1 MSYTS
6 AEVYAALHGTVGTLR
21 RACSAMEEWLIT
33 SDLPEEAREDLQI
46 TCEDLHFVLYG
57 PGPDE
62 NPEDYEDPDSLWDR
76 PEDDVGTV
84 MLEVEC
90 WYLIMDVLEGMVN
103 ACPEVEAA
111 VVIEL
116 AYSVAGASLHSFY
129 SPAGSPTFLKPGQK
143 DWFGEEWAVAF
154 YNDPG
159 EPPEDVE
166 NLDLGFPPEAHWV
179 PFTKETIFGME
190 EDLDEE

>member
-21 RACSAMEEWLIT
+21 SACSAMEEWLDT
-33 SDLPEEAREDLQI
+33 HDLTEEEQEELQDV
-46 TCEDLHFVLYG
+46 CDELHFALYG

-62 NPEDYEDPDSLWDR
+62 DPEDYEDPDGLWDC
-76 PEDDVGTV
+76 PEDEAGTV
-84 MLEVEC
+84 TMEVSC
-90 WYLIMDVLEGMVN
+90 WSLIMDLLEGVVN

-111 VVIEL
+111 VVMEL

-154 YNDPG
+154 YDDPG
-159 EPPEDVE
+159 EPPEDYE
-166 NLDLGFPPEAHWV
+166 DLDLGFPPEADWI

-190 EDLDEE
+190 EDWDEE